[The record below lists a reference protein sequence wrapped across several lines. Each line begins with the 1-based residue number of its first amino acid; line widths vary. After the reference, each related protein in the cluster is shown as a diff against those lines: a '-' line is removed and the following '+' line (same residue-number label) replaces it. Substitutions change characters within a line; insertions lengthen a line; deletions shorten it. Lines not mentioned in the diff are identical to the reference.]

1 MFIKTIANKHNKL
14 KQVIVNRCSV
24 NSLAMP
30 SVAICFFC
38 NLSLCDKKTGQDIRK
53 ENDWQLNCFY
63 PFKSK
68 FISGVV
74 RLLFCMK
81 VFSNLWFLNI
91 DIDMVNNN
99 ESN

>member
-1 MFIKTIANKHNKL
+1 MIENKHKL

-30 SVAICFFC
+30 SVAIYFG
-38 NLSLCDKKTGQDIRK
+38 NLSPRVTKKNGQDIHK
-53 ENDWQLNCFY
+53 ENDWQLNCIY
-63 PFKSK
+63 QFKSK
-68 FISGVV
+68 FISGVI

-81 VFSNLWFLNI
+81 VFSNFLRFLNI